1 MRLYD
6 YGPSQNCFKVRLLA
20 SHLNLNLEIVPV
32 AIFRGEG
39 ATPAFLSKNPTG
51 AVPVLETDTGECLA
65 ESNAI
70 LTFLA
75 EGSRYL
81 PLSGMA
87 RACVIRWLMFEQQYV
102 QPSIG
107 LLRYWTQTSKLDQYA
122 LGVPSARAFGN
133 RALDILDGELGK
145 RPFVAGDRYTI
156 ADMSLFAYSHVAADA
171 HLDVSTRKNLT
182 AWFDRVRAEPDF
194 KGDVIPYSIDPD
206 SRRNLPFAG

>member
-20 SHLNLNLEIVPV
+20 SHLNLDLEIVSV

-39 ATPAFLSKNPTG
+39 ATPAFLSKNPAG

-75 EGSRYL
+75 EGTRYL
-81 PLSGMA
+81 PLSGMT
-87 RACVIRWLMFEQQYV
+87 RAHVIRWLMFEQQYV

-107 LLRYWTQTSKLDQYA
+107 RLRYWTLTGKLDQYA
-122 LGVPSARAFGN
+122 PGVPSAQGLGN

-145 RPFVAGDRYTI
+145 RPFIAGERYTI
-156 ADMSLFAYSHVAADA
+156 ADISLFAYSHVAADA
-171 HLDVSTRKNLT
+171 HFDVSTRKNLT
-182 AWFDRVRAEPDF
+182 AWFDRVRAQPDF
-194 KGDVIPYSIDPD
+194 KGEVTPYSIDPD
-206 SRRNLPFAG
+206 SGRRLPFAG